1 MSLRALPPEKLDR
14 AEELERMQ
22 FRGIVLTKDQLAE
35 LAVLKDE
42 ARALQ
47 YPPESEVAA
56 AYLKAMQDKCR
67 EEFEAFLEN
76 QALKYG
82 KEFLPLL
89 LEAIPALLKSV
100 K

>member
-14 AEELERMQ
+14 AEELERCQ
-22 FRGIVLTKDQLAE
+22 LAGRVLTFEERRE
-35 LAVLKDE
+35 LAALKDE

-56 AYLKAMQDKCR
+56 AYLAAMKQKCK

-82 KEFLPLL
+82 KEIIPLL
-89 LEAIPALLKSV
+89 LMHLPDLIKSV
-100 K
+100 R